1 MVQFEKNVLH
11 IFANKRSSEI
21 YLALSWGII
30 KSMANS
36 LTPRQDVYDIYWYF
50 AAERQ
55 SIFEKR
61 LSGQTGPWSNDPILQ
76 EYKFCNVYRAV
87 DRVSQ
92 YMIRNV
98 CYNKEDNN
106 PTDRLF
112 QIIAFRIFSSIETWK
127 LLEKKLGSAPTI
139 DNLVDGSFEQALNDI
154 KKETSKLYTGAFIL
168 CATNAYGRQL
178 KHLNHVEL
186 FKDMFINQD
195 LGSKILK
202 AKSLKQ
208 IYDLIHSFPLMG
220 DFMSYQIAIDLNYSD
235 LVNFSENEFT
245 KAGPGALRG
254 IKKVFEDTGGLS
266 PEEVIMW
273 MIEHQDEEF
282 KRLGYNFKG
291 LFGRPLHAIDAQGLF
306 CETDKYCR
314 EAVPGLK
321 SARSR
326 IKTHYKKNLQP
337 IELFFPPKWG
347 VNETVLASRV

>member
-1 MVQFEKNVLH
+1 MT
-11 IFANKRSSEI
+11 ISP
-21 YLALSWGII
+21 
-30 KSMANS
+30 
-36 LTPRQDVYDIYWYF
+36 TPRKDVYDTYWYF
-50 AAERQ
+50 ASERQ

-61 LSGQTGPWSNDPILQ
+61 LSGQTGPWTDDPILR
-76 EYKFCNVYRAV
+76 EYKFCNVYRAA

-92 YMIRNV
+92 YMINDI
-98 CYNKEDNN
+98 CYNKEAST
-106 PTDRLF
+106 PIDRLF
-112 QIIAFRIFSSIETWK
+112 QIIAFRIFSNIETWE
-127 LLEKKLGSAPTI
+127 LLKQKLGKSPTI
-139 DNLVDGSFEQALNDI
+139 TNLVDGSFEQTLNDI

-178 KHLNHVEL
+178 KHRNHVEL

-195 LGSKILK
+195 LGLNILK

-235 LVNFSENEFT
+235 LVNFSENKFT

-254 IKKVFEDTGGLS
+254 IKKVFENTNGLS

-273 MIEHQDEEF
+273 MVEHQDEEF

-291 LFGRPLHAIDAQGLF
+291 LFGRKLHAIDAQGLF

-314 EAVPGLK
+314 EAMPDLK
-321 SARSR
+321 SARTR
-326 IKTHYKKNLQP
+326 IKAHYKRNPQP
-337 IELFFPPKWG
+337 IELFFPPKWHI
-347 VNETVLASRV
+347 NETVTISKS